1 MPGGRVFVIIAARF
15 FKGGSSINRDL
26 LINDE
31 IRARSVR
38 VIDDNGTQLGVL
50 PIDQARLAA
59 SQKELDL
66 VLIAPEANPPVA
78 KILDYGRYRYEL
90 VKKDKE
96 SRKHQRKGLL
106 KELKMSP
113 KIGLHDFEVRVKQ
126 AKSFLAKG
134 HKVKVVIF
142 FRGREVTHADLGFA
156 LLDKFIKTV
165 NEGMVEFGPV
175 KEGRFIIL
183 TMMPK

>member
-1 MPGGRVFVIIAARF
+1 MTFTGPADIIAAYF
-15 FKGGSSINRDL
+15 FKGGSGINREL

-31 IRARSVR
+31 IRYRSVR
-38 VIDDNGTQLGVL
+38 VIDDAGQQLGVL
-50 PIDQARLAA
+50 PIEQARQAA
-59 SQKELDL
+59 LQKELDL
-66 VLIAPEANPPVA
+66 VLIAPEASPPVC

-113 KIGLHDFEVRVKQ
+113 KIGVHDFQVRVKQ
-126 AKSFLAKG
+126 AKGFLAKG

-142 FRGREVTHADLGFA
+142 FRGREVTHADLGFD
-156 LLDKFIKTV
+156 LLKRFV
-165 NEGMVEFGPV
+165 NIVTEGVVEFGPV

-183 TMMPK
+183 TLMPK